1 MTGMSSAS
9 NNSDRIGSPSPSPSP
24 SPLGRA
30 ANALTGRHWG
40 AFAIEL
46 TLIVVGI
53 IAALSIDDWAR
64 EREEKRSEQIYL
76 ASLVRDLDQMVESM
90 QDYVD
95 TETMM
100 ARASTTVLGL
110 LADDGY
116 EQKAEELRENLSKLG
131 QRRTLRLVSAAYA
144 DLTSTGNFQLI
155 RSRDLREQLL
165 RYFAD
170 VSRTELVVEKNNTVF
185 IDNMFWPFMRDAG
198 ITWAPSSWRDLGP
211 GLSKAED
218 FYSEFLGT
226 EIAFPTDAVFT
237 QPADA
242 EIWNEI
248 RRMCFLR
255 LRVSTVGLSLA
266 TILMETTEQLKLTID
281 AELLELNR

>member
-1 MTGMSSAS
+1 MSSAS
-9 NNSDRIGSPSPSPSP
+9 NKSHRNSSPSS
-24 SPLGRA
+24 LGRI

-40 AFAIEL
+40 TFAIEL
-46 TLIVVGI
+46 TLIVVGVI
-53 IAALSIDDWAR
+53 VALSIDDWAR

-76 ASLVRDLDQMVESM
+76 ASLVRDLDQMVESI
-90 QDYVD
+90 QVYVD

-131 QRRTLRLVSAAYA
+131 QRRTLRLVSATYA

-170 VSRTELVVEKNNTVF
+170 VSRAELVVEKNNTVF

-198 ITWAPSSWRDLGP
+198 ITWVPNNWRDQGP
-211 GLSKAED
+211 GLLSKAED

-226 EIAFPTDAVFT
+226 EIAYPTDAVFR